1 MNSFQTTKKAG
12 SLNARVSST
21 IRKGGVHVSVNER
34 RTEIMKILVARRQ
47 TTVPLLAQELC
58 VCCNTVRNDIH
69 ALALDYPLET
79 CSGNGGG
86 VRVADWYHPY
96 KNMLTEEQSVA
107 LEQLLLFADIRQA
120 EVIRQILAEFS
131 SQTYRQKYAK
141 E

>member
-1 MNSFQTTKKAG
+1 MSA
-12 SLNARVSST
+12 S
-21 IRKGGVHVSVNER
+21 ER
-34 RTEIMKILVARRQ
+34 RAEIMRILVGRRKCY
-47 TTVPLLAQELC
+47 LSDLAQELG
-58 VCCNTVRNDIH
+58 VSKRTIQRDVQT
-69 ALALDYPLET
+69 LVLQYPLE
-79 CSGNGGG
+79 SIHGNGGG

>member
-1 MNSFQTTKKAG
+1 M
-12 SLNARVSST
+12 
-21 IRKGGVHVSVNER
+21 SVNV
-34 RTEIMKILVARRQ
+34 IANSI
-47 TTVPLLAQELC
+47 TTYTQFLC
-58 VCCNTVRNDIH
+58 KKWNCCLSASNDIH

-141 E
+141 TCK

>member
-1 MNSFQTTKKAG
+1 MYVVILFATTFMY
-12 SLNARVSST
+12 LHWTILWRRVP
-21 IRKGGVHVSVNER
+21 G
-34 RTEIMKILVARRQ
+34 MVA
-47 TTVPLLAQELC
+47 VL
-58 VCCNTVRNDIH
+58 
-69 ALALDYPLET
+69 
-79 CSGNGGG
+79 
-86 VRVADWYHPY
+86 ADWYHPY

>member
-1 MNSFQTTKKAG
+1 M
-12 SLNARVSST
+12 
-21 IRKGGVHVSVNER
+21 SVNER
-34 RTEIMKILVARRQ
+34 RAEIMKILVARRQ

-58 VCCNTVRNDIH
+58 VCCNTVRNDI

>member
-1 MNSFQTTKKAG
+1 MILSLRNCKAADCAELADFPLG
-12 SLNARVSST
+12 LY
-21 IRKGGVHVSVNER
+21 
-34 RTEIMKILVARRQ
+34 RT
-47 TTVPLLAQELC
+47 LC
-58 VCCNTVRNDIH
+58 
-69 ALALDYPLET
+69 
-79 CSGNGGG
+79 GF
-86 VRVADWYHPY
+86 

>member
-1 MNSFQTTKKAG
+1 MND
-12 SLNARVSST
+12 RVSST

-34 RTEIMKILVARRQ
+34 RAEIMKILVARRQ

-141 E
+141 TFK

>member
-1 MNSFQTTKKAG
+1 MRNQ
-12 SLNARVSST
+12 
-21 IRKGGVHVSVNER
+21 
-34 RTEIMKILVARRQ
+34 
-47 TTVPLLAQELC
+47 